1 MVKCLIDFESE
12 LVFNCD
18 IFENLIFEKCDIF
31 ANNLVICLFVLVE
44 VKILEKLVENVSKK
58 V

>member
-1 MVKCLIDFESE
+1 MVKCLIDFESK
-12 LVFNCD
+12 LDFNCD
-18 IFENLIFEKCDIF
+18 IFENLIFEKRDIF
-31 ANNLVICLFVLVE
+31 ANNLVICCFVLVE